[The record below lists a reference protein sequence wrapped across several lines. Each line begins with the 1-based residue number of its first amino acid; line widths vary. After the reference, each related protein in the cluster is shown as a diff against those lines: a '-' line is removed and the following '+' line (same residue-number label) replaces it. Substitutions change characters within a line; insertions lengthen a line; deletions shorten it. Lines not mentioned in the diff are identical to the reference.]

1 MGDHSKKNGMGRACC
16 TCGER
21 RGAYRGLVWELEEKR
36 PLGRPGHRRVD
47 NIKDLQEI
55 GWGGSVD
62 WIDLA

>member
-1 MGDHSKKNGMGRACC
+1 MKNEMDRACG

-21 RGAYRGLVWELEEKR
+21 RGAYRGLVWEFEEKR
-36 PLGRPGHRRVD
+36 PLGRPRHRRED

-55 GWGGSVD
+55 GWGGGVD